1 MESNS
6 TLNNATQIFTE
17 VLNVTVSPP
26 RDVGEYCGANFCPKT
41 EAGEALPNLAPPP
54 SSKLNLIF
62 GIYLICMIVASLT
75 VAFGVD
81 SVKRYVINGSV

>member
-6 TLNNATQIFTE
+6 TLNNVTQIFTE
-17 VLNVTVSPP
+17 VINVTVSPP

-41 EAGEALPNLAPPP
+41 ETGEAIPNLEPPP
-54 SSKLNLIF
+54 NSKLNLIF

-81 SVKRYVINGSV
+81 SVKRYVINDSI